1 MVEILSRWAECI
13 KHNVFLRRRIEDSG
27 SVTFCFLITE
37 GAEAEDCLKSVLE
50 KRPFFGIMVSSHI
63 PRLNKSFSVI
73 DFYTSF
79 HSSPTYNY
87 PSVSKGGPCHSRL
100 WQCSRRSDIMNGKST
115 NSKAQTGS
123 LSNNY
128 NFSRSNLVTHFPLD
142 SSDYEI
148 IFL

>member
-13 KHNVFLRRRIEDSG
+13 KHNVFLQRRPEDCG

-37 GAEAEDCLKSVLE
+37 GAEAEECLKSALE

-63 PRLNKSFSVI
+63 LRLNKSFSVI
-73 DFYTSF
+73 DFYPSF

-115 NSKAQTGS
+115 NSKAQAGS

-128 NFSRSNLVTHFPLD
+128 SRSNLVTYFPFD